1 MKSWQAKKHCAFR
14 EVPGEGFLG
23 YTNAVSAAVG
33 LEMCSDLNPFS
44 LSVTIHATCY
54 LDFLSPRNAGRS
66 VKACLGAARVPYG
79 MAILSTGNAEYGRST
94 QVLLRICKRRMEFCS
109 LSQCLIDLAELIR
122 IQQNIYYKL
131 LLAAID
137 LN

>member
-1 MKSWQAKKHCAFR
+1 M
-14 EVPGEGFLG
+14 G

-33 LEMCSDLNPFS
+33 DVCSDLNPFS

-54 LDFLSPRNAGRS
+54 LDFLSPRNVGRS
-66 VKACLGAARVPYG
+66 VKACLGEAQVPSG
-79 MAILSTGNAEYGRST
+79 IAILSGSNSEYGRST
-94 QVLLRICKRRMEFCS
+94 QVLLRTCKRRMEFCS
-109 LSQCLIDLAELIR
+109 LPQCLIDLAELTR

-131 LLAAID
+131 LLTEID